1 MMQSHP
7 VLTVGTLIQSQCRCI
22 YSLGGVLL
30 DANGALGTNRR
41 NMHRALGA
49 SVSVFKQMERGG
61 CGCTSLGGRCL
72 KTDTPGLNKL
82 R

>member
-7 VLTVGTLIQSQCRCI
+7 TLTVGILTLSQCRRI

-30 DANGALGTNRR
+30 DTNGALGTNRR
-41 NMHRALGA
+41 NVHGVLGA
-49 SVSVFKQMERGG
+49 SVSVFKQPELGG
-61 CGCTSLGGRCL
+61 CGCTSLSGHCL
-72 KTDTPGLNKL
+72 KTDTPGLHKL